1 MNRNPPER
9 STRDLNRYLLD
20 RGMKDL
26 NPLNYGTEQCAPCH
40 CYGPAVRPYYLLH
53 YVFSGKGTF
62 HARGQEYTI
71 GAGEFFLILP
81 GEVTTYVADAQ
92 DPWKYLW
99 LGFEGELAA
108 QLEKLE
114 MPVGKLPPGIFEELL
129 EAGEDDFSEW
139 EGAVEQYI
147 ASALHRILAELLSH
161 RTARAHYARRAE
173 TYIRTRYMQD
183 ITIEEIAEAL
193 SLDRRYLSRL
203 FKKRYGVTMQEY
215 LVTTRLHRAAELLRA
230 GHTVNESAALC
241 GYADIS
247 NFSKMFHRR
256 FGVSPGAYA
265 AK

>member
-1 MNRNPPER
+1 MNRYAANKDR
-9 STRDLNRYLLD
+9 NRYLLD
-20 RGMKDL
+20 RRMKDL
-26 NPLNYGTEQCAPCH
+26 NPLLYGTEQCAPRH
-40 CYGPAVRPYYLLH
+40 RHGPAVRPYYLLH
-53 YVFSGKGTF
+53 YVLSGKGTF
-62 HARGQEYTI
+62 YTRGEEYVVS
-71 GAGEFFLILP
+71 AGEFFLICP
-81 GEVTTYVADAQ
+81 EEVTTYEADAQ
-92 DPWKYLW
+92 DPWQYVW
-99 LGFEGELAA
+99 LGFEGELAT
-108 QLEKLE
+108 QLNGLE
-114 MPVGKLPPGIFEELL
+114 IPVGKLPPQIFEELL

-147 ASALHRILAELLSH
+147 ASTLHRILAELLAH

-183 ITIEEIAEAL
+183 ITIEEIADAL

-215 LVTTRLHRAAELLRA
+215 LVNTRLNRAAELLRA

-241 GYADIS
+241 GYSDIS

-265 AK
+265 EK